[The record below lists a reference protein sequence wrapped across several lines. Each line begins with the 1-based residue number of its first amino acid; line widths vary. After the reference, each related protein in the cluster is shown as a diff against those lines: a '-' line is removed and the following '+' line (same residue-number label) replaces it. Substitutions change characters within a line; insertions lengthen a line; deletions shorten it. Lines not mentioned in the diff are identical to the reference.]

1 MTTNVK
7 MILDEVN
14 ARIKLAEAKTAED
27 PSNFDSFPG
36 AESEKPVPAEAKKPD
51 PEVKDEGPA
60 SRTEVAGAEPGS
72 DAKVLNNHLYEA
84 DEPVLNPNKQ
94 PLDSD
99 DAFADTTNN
108 EVSKTAA
115 DILNIIKNN
124 IKEKRAE
131 NATMSLNGN
140 ILNKIASVQAARQ
153 QGAADA
159 LALIKMAQEQAAQ
172 EEVEDAAQSEAA
184 GAAAAD
190 EALADAAAEEQ
201 GAADA
206 DAAVADAAAADEAA
220 EAPEGVTPDEVVQA
234 VSDLVEEGQISE
246 EEGAEVINNIVAGV
260 AGEAEGAE
268 DEAPVDEEELAQGI
282 ADAIENGDLTEE
294 EAQQLV
300 TELVSAGA
308 DEELPEDL
316 ADAQEAAPEEQ
327 GAADAEAAIAD
338 AAEGAA
344 SEEQGAAD
352 ADAAVAAAAQEA
364 AANDATE
371 EKTAEAISRYQTGFL
386 QKCAEYGVDPSATAA
401 YLQARMTGRF

>member
-72 DAKVLNNHLYEA
+72 DAKVLNDHLYEA

-94 PLDSD
+94 PVDSD

-159 LALIKMAQEQAAQ
+159 LALIKMAQEQAAA
-172 EEVEDAAQSEAA
+172 EDAAQSEAA

-190 EALADAAAEEQ
+190 EALANAAAEEQ
-201 GAADA
+201 GAEDA
-206 DAAVADAAAADEAA
+206 DAAVADAAAADA

-246 EEGAEVINNIVAGV
+246 EEGAEVINNIVSGV
-260 AGEAEGAE
+260 AGEDEGAE
-268 DEAPVDEEELAQGI
+268 AEAPVDEEELAQGI

-316 ADAQEAAPEEQ
+316 AEAQ

-344 SEEQGAAD
+344 AEQQGAAD

-364 AANDATE
+364 AANEAPE
-371 EKTAEAISRYQTGFL
+371 EKTAEAISRYQAGFL
-386 QKCAEYGVDPSATAA
+386 QKCAEYGVNPAATAA
-401 YLQARMTGRF
+401 YLQARMAGRL

>member
-72 DAKVLNNHLYEA
+72 DAKVLNDHLYEA

-94 PLDSD
+94 PVDSD

-159 LALIKMAQEQAAQ
+159 LALIKMAQEQAAA
-172 EEVEDAAQSEAA
+172 EDAAQSEAA

-190 EALADAAAEEQ
+190 EALANAAAEEQ

-206 DAAVADAAAADEAA
+206 GAAVADAAAAEEAN

-246 EEGAEVINNIVAGV
+246 EEGAEVINNIVSGV

-268 DEAPVDEEELAQGI
+268 EEAPVDEEELAQGI

-364 AANDATE
+364 AANEAPE
-371 EKTAEAISRYQTGFL
+371 EKTAEAISRYQAGFL
-386 QKCAEYGVDPSATAA
+386 QKCAEYGVNPAATAA
-401 YLQARMTGRF
+401 YLQARMAGRL

>member
-36 AESEKPVPAEAKKPD
+36 AEKEKPVPAEAKKPD
-51 PEVKDEGPA
+51 PEVKEEGPA

-72 DAKVLNNHLYEA
+72 DAAILNDHLYEA
-84 DEPVLNPNKQ
+84 DEPVLNPDKT
-94 PLDSD
+94 PITSA
-99 DAFADTTNN
+99 DAFTDAPN

-131 NATMSLNGN
+131 NDTMSLNDN
-140 ILNKIASVQAARQ
+140 ILNKIASVKAAREA
-153 QGAADA
+153 GAADA
-159 LALIKMAQEQAAQ
+159 LAFIKLAQEQAAA
-172 EEVEDAAQSEAA
+172 EEAA
-184 GAAAAD
+184 ANEAAEAQGAADAEAAINGAAAA
-190 EALADAAAEEQ
+190 ADAEA

-206 DAAVADAAAADEAA
+206 DAE
-220 EAPEGVTPDEVVQA
+220 VTPEEVVQA

-246 EEGAEVINNIVAGV
+246 EEGAEVINNIVANV
-260 AGEAEGAE
+260 AGEADTAE
-268 DEAPVDEEELAQGI
+268 DAPVDEEQIAEGI
-282 ADAIENGDLTEE
+282 AQAIENGELTEE

-300 TELVSAGA
+300 SELVDAGA
-308 DEELPEDL
+308 DEGLPEDL
-316 ADAQEAAPEEQ
+316 AAAEGEVAPEDQ

-338 AAEGAA
+338 AADAAA

-352 ADAAVAAAAQEA
+352 ADKAVAEAAAAEA
-364 AANDATE
+364 AGAGG
-371 EKTAEAISRYQTGFL
+371 EKTAEAISRYQAGFL
-386 QKCAEYGVDPSATAA
+386 QKCAEYGVDPAATAA
-401 YLQARMTGRF
+401 YLQARMTGRL

>member
-36 AESEKPVPAEAKKPD
+36 AEKEKPVPAEAKKPD
-51 PEVKDEGPA
+51 PEVKEEGPA

-72 DAKVLNNHLYEA
+72 DAAILNDHLYEA
-84 DEPVLNPNKQ
+84 DEPVLNPDKT
-94 PLDSD
+94 PITSA
-99 DAFADTTNN
+99 DAFTDAPN

-131 NATMSLNGN
+131 NDTMSLNDN
-140 ILNKIASVQAARQ
+140 ILNKIASVKAAREA
-153 QGAADA
+153 GAADA
-159 LALIKMAQEQAAQ
+159 LAFIKLAQEQAAA
-172 EEVEDAAQSEAA
+172 EEAA
-184 GAAAAD
+184 AN
-190 EALADAAAEEQ
+190 EAAEAQ

-206 DAAVADAAAADEAA
+206 EAAIHDAATAADAEAGTEDAGDA
-220 EAPEGVTPDEVVQA
+220 EDAEVTPEEVVQA

-260 AGEAEGAE
+260 AGEADTAE
-268 DEAPVDEEELAQGI
+268 EAPVDEEQIAEGI
-282 ADAIENGDLTEE
+282 AQAIESGELTEE

-300 TELVSAGA
+300 SELVDAGA
-308 DEELPEDL
+308 DEGLPEDL
-316 ADAQEAAPEEQ
+316 AAAEGEVAPEDQ

-338 AAEGAA
+338 AADAAA
-344 SEEQGAAD
+344 SEEQGAED
-352 ADAAVAAAAQEA
+352 ADKAVAEAAAAEA
-364 AANDATE
+364 AGADG
-371 EKTAEAISRYQTGFL
+371 EKTAEAISRYQAGFL
-386 QKCAEYGVDPSATAA
+386 QKCAEYGVNPAATAA
-401 YLQARMTGRF
+401 YLQARMAGRL

>member
-60 SRTEVAGAEPGS
+60 SRTEVDGAEPGS
-72 DAKVLNNHLYEA
+72 DAKVLNDHLYEA

-94 PLDSD
+94 PVDSD

-159 LALIKMAQEQAAQ
+159 LALIKMAQEQAAA
-172 EEVEDAAQSEAA
+172 EDAAQSEAA

-201 GAADA
+201 GAEDA
-206 DAAVADAAAADEAA
+206 DAAVADVAAADAEGA

-246 EEGAEVINNIVAGV
+246 EEGAEVINNIVSGV

-316 ADAQEAAPEEQ
+316 AEAQEAAPEEQ

-364 AANDATE
+364 AANEAPE
-371 EKTAEAISRYQTGFL
+371 EKTAEAISRYQAGFL
-386 QKCAEYGVDPSATAA
+386 QKCAEYGVNPAATAA
-401 YLQARMTGRF
+401 YLQARMAGRL